1 MNRYLAFLLVVSLG
15 SGLVSCKISP
25 QRPSAPDYQ
34 MEYVVEGVS
43 FSMVKLPAGSF
54 TMGISSDNRRAVKG
68 GVAQEVALDGFVITE
83 KPVSQALWTAVMG
96 KNPSSK
102 ANPDL
107 PVDWVSWDD
116 VMKFIS
122 KLNKYTGKTF
132 LLPTEAQW
140 EYAINRFEG
149 QGSSILEEWCFDP
162 FSSAENG
169 YFNPSILLVNPTG
182 PEKGDQKVVR
192 TFLTRS
198 PLNRKIKR
206 EKLGFRLVQPTEETF
221 PEQLLEVLN
230 GNTVNRDP
238 VDASREITETIEVNG
253 VSFKMVQVAGG
264 TFEMGYT
271 ATDHPGGSRF
281 EIPEN
286 EQPAHKVT
294 LDDFALGE
302 TEVTVGLWRAVMG
315 SVPYLN
321 DMERP
326 RTPVGNVSWYD
337 CQDFLQKLNGL
348 TGRKFRLPTEAEW
361 EYAARGGRRSSH
373 TPFSGSAFVGQVAVY
388 SSTAGGAKPR
398 TEKVVVKSL
407 RPNELGFYDMS
418 GNVWEWCHDRYAEY
432 SAADS
437 VNPVGAAE
445 GGNRIMRGG
454 SYASPWTAC
463 RVSNR
468 SSIPAVNVK
477 GSFGLR
483 LAL

>member
-1 MNRYLAFLLVVSLG
+1 
-15 SGLVSCKISP
+15 
-25 QRPSAPDYQ
+25 
-34 MEYVVEGVS
+34 
-43 FSMVKLPAGSF
+43 MVKLPAGSF

-116 VMKFIS
+116 VVKFIS

-221 PEQLLEVLN
+221 PEQLLEILN

-271 ATDHPGGSRF
+271 ETDHPGGSRF

-302 TEVTVGLWRAVMG
+302 TEVTVELWRAVMG
-315 SVPYLN
+315 SY
-321 DMERP
+321 
-326 RTPVGNVSWYD
+326 
-337 CQDFLQKLNGL
+337 
-348 TGRKFRLPTEAEW
+348 PT
-361 EYAARGGRRSSH
+361 
-373 TPFSGSAFVGQVAVY
+373 
-388 SSTAGGAKPR
+388 
-398 TEKVVVKSL
+398 
-407 RPNELGFYDMS
+407 
-418 GNVWEWCHDRYAEY
+418 
-432 SAADS
+432 
-437 VNPVGAAE
+437 
-445 GGNRIMRGG
+445 
-454 SYASPWTAC
+454 
-463 RVSNR
+463 
-468 SSIPAVNVK
+468 
-477 GSFGLR
+477 
-483 LAL
+483 